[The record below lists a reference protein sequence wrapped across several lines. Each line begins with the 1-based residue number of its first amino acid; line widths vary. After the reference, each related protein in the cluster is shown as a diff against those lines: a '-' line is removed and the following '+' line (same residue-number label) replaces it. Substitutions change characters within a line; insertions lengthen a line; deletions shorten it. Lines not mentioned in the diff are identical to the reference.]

1 MPDLAALEHPPC
13 LNTSCMAGIW
23 PGLASV
29 SKAMDSDVSTNH
41 VQMRTDPT
49 ASGVAPTA
57 RNVDH
62 I

>member
-1 MPDLAALEHPPC
+1 MFLEKTQKDKTIH
-13 LNTSCMAGIW
+13 T